1 MFEDFRKRRLLRMFR
16 TDSEITGMAWLQLF
30 LSLRNEATEYIDKF
44 ITALGD
50 LPQLAR
56 EVKSTRETLEIFD
69 ALEFETV
76 EKIEEAAET
85 MARETEEVERREGAL
100 IGRKK
105 QALPAAKEAV
115 EKLPLI
121 LSKIGN
127 LPELKSERAQQAKNL
142 WDAGLR
148 NIIEACDSY
157 IYWCETRELEHVIP
171 ELIQASSKLQGYIY
185 SCGTRKAWLN
195 SISPEVRPS
204 FEKITSSETLIEL
217 IQPLLKEKE
226 DVVSHISTKITI
238 EEVDIK

>member
-1 MFEDFRKRRLLRMFR
+1 MFEDFKKRHLLRMFR
-16 TDSEITGMAWLQLF
+16 TDSKITGMAWLQLF

-56 EVKSTRETLEIFD
+56 EVESTRQTLEIFS
-69 ALEFETV
+69 ALEFEAV

-85 MARETEEVERREGAL
+85 MARETEEVERKEEVF

-115 EKLPLI
+115 GKLPLI
-121 LSKIGN
+121 LSKIEN

-142 WDAGLR
+142 WDAGLQ
-148 NIIEACDSY
+148 NFIEACESY
-157 IYWCETRELEHVIP
+157 TYWCETGELGYLSSV
-171 ELIQASSKLQGYIY
+171 SSKLQGYIY

-195 SISPEVRPS
+195 SMSPEVRPS
-204 FEKITSSETLIEL
+204 FEKVTSSETLIEL

-226 DVVSHISTKITI
+226 DVVSHIPTKITI